1 MKQLPLAMRL
11 RERAVFD
18 SFVAGP
24 NLAAAEQ
31 LRALAR
37 GAAAGVYWLSGSHG
51 VGKTHLLQATCALA
65 RSAGADT
72 AYLPLSELLA
82 LGPETLEGWH
92 AARMVALDDVA
103 AIAGRRDWEQGLFRL
118 YREVEERGA
127 ALLAA
132 AAAPPLLLQFSLP
145 DLASRFAAATLLPL
159 RALDES
165 EQRQALRLRA
175 HARGLELPEETALY
189 LQRRFRR
196 DLPTLYELLD
206 AIDEAALQAQRR
218 LTVPFIRQVLAQQ
231 RPGDSG

>member
-1 MKQLPLAMRL
+1 
-11 RERAVFD
+11 
-18 SFVAGP
+18 
-24 NLAAAEQ
+24 
-31 LRALAR
+31 
-37 GAAAGVYWLSGSHG
+37 
-51 VGKTHLLQATCALA
+51 
-65 RSAGADT
+65 
-72 AYLPLSELLA
+72 
-82 LGPETLEGWH
+82 
-92 AARMVALDDVA
+92 VALDDLA
-103 AIAGRRDWEQGLFRL
+103 AIAGRREWEQGLFRL

-127 ALLAA
+127 VLLAA

-231 RPGDSG
+231 RPGDPE

>member
-18 SFVAGP
+18 SFVAGA
-24 NLAAAEQ
+24 NLAAVEQ

-37 GAAAGVYWLSGSHG
+37 GASAGVYWLSGAQG
-51 VGKTHLLQATCALA
+51 VGKTHLLQATCAMA
-65 RSAGADT
+65 RSVGADT
-72 AYLPLSELLA
+72 AYLPLSQLVA

-92 AARMVALDDVA
+92 SSRVVALDDLA
-103 AIAGRRDWEQGLFRL
+103 AVAGRRDWEQGLFRL
-118 YREVEERGA
+118 YREAEERGA
-127 ALLAA
+127 ALLAS
-132 AAAPPLLLQFSLP
+132 AAAPPLLLNFSLP

-165 EQRQALRLRA
+165 GQRQALRLRA
-175 HARGLELPEETALY
+175 RARGLELPEETALY

-196 DLPTLYELLD
+196 DLATLYELLD

-218 LTVPFIRQVLAQQ
+218 LTVPFIRQVLAQHC
-231 RPGDSG
+231 PGDSE